1 VKEHSIT
8 RRLITAVLLLEL
20 LAALVLI
27 GLTVFYE
34 GHVRFH
40 AFDVMLHGHA
50 DTLLGAV
57 SDAEDEGDH
66 LMLAMAGIVIPKHD
80 LFRVQDDDDGGRVLG
95 QSSTWP
101 ATGMKFAQTDK
112 HGTLRLHVNGR
123 RYRFIQVQGV
133 RVVDPGK
140 DGGVTHHVT
149 VFYGAQAE
157 QVLEEVNEAVRFY
170 AIASILLLAITGLV
184 MAWFLR
190 RGLAPLRELADEA
203 GRVSAEQWQFTAP
216 ESARATR
223 ELSPLAHAIEA
234 ALGRLQQSFQ
244 QQERFTSDAAHELK
258 TDVAIVKSSLQ
269 LLAMRS
275 RSVEEYKQGLEVCL
289 RDCLRMEGT
298 VQEMLTLAGMQYA
311 SRQEI
316 ASPTVTTDIV
326 PCARETILRFAAL
339 AQLREVQTKLMVTE
353 DGMTVRLDSK
363 ECALLCSNLLHN
375 AIQHSPPSSEVKM
388 VLVHERG
395 SHVLI
400 VEDAG
405 EGIAPDVLPHV
416 FEPFFRGDASR
427 DRKSGGTGL
436 GLAICKAI
444 CEKAGGSIEIASVL
458 GQGTR
463 VVARLPEA

>member
-1 VKEHSIT
+1 
-8 RRLITAVLLLEL
+8 
-20 LAALVLI
+20 
-27 GLTVFYE
+27 
-34 GHVRFH
+34 
-40 AFDVMLHGHA
+40 
-50 DTLLGAV
+50 
-57 SDAEDEGDH
+57 
-66 LMLAMAGIVIPKHD
+66 
-80 LFRVQDDDDGGRVLG
+80 
-95 QSSTWP
+95 
-101 ATGMKFAQTDK
+101 
-112 HGTLRLHVNGR
+112 
-123 RYRFIQVQGV
+123 
-133 RVVDPGK
+133 
-140 DGGVTHHVT
+140 
-149 VFYGAQAE
+149 
-157 QVLEEVNEAVRFY
+157 LEEVNEAVRFY

-339 AQLREVQTKLMVTE
+339 AQLREVQTKLMVAE

-375 AIQHSPPSSEVKM
+375 AIQHSPLGSEVKM
-388 VLVHERG
+388 ALAHERG

-400 VEDAG
+400 VEDEG

-444 CEKAGGSIEIASVL
+444 CEKAGGSIEITSVL
-458 GQGTR
+458 GKGTR
-463 VVARLPEA
+463 VVARMPEA